1 MRGMTGL
8 FMFMCPFPSERNLG
22 ILEQGR
28 RIHEPDFSLSDQD
41 CYYYTDSDGQDSEQA
56 EKEPMKKKTSSGV
69 MVMSDPHPKPK
80 IPCGSYERIS
90 RGR

>member
-41 CYYYTDSDGQDSEQA
+41 RYYYTDSDGQDSEQA
-56 EKEPMKKKTSSGV
+56 EKRTDEKEDLFWCHGYVRSPSETENTM
-69 MVMSDPHPKPK
+69 
-80 IPCGSYERIS
+80 RIV
-90 RGR
+90 